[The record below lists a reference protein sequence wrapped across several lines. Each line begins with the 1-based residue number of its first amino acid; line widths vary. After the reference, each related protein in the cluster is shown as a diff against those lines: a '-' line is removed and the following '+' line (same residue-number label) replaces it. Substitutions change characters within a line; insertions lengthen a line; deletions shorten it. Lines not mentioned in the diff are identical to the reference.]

1 MAPWLQTE
9 SDEEKD
15 TRGFPLLEA
24 MIVLA
29 CIGILVTIAIQKF
42 LAY

>member
-1 MAPWLQTE
+1 MAPWLKTE
-9 SDEEKD
+9 SSDEKEA
-15 TRGFPLLEA
+15 RGFPLLEM

-42 LAY
+42 LVY

>member
-1 MAPWLQTE
+1 MAHLLQKE
-9 SDEEKD
+9 SSDEKE
-15 TRGFPLLEA
+15 TRGFPLLEM

-42 LAY
+42 IAY